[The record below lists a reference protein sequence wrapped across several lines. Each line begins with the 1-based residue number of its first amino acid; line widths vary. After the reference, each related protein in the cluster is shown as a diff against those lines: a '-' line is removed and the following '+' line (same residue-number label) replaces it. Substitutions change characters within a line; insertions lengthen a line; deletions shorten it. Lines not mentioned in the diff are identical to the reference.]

1 MKKVKKT
8 KIASEKVVSSGT
20 PNSSSN
26 FDFKSIESQIETI
39 VTKKLPPLPQN
50 IIDIL
55 VTITPWLAV
64 IGTVMGIP
72 AILAL
77 FRMNQFAAYYNVPGM
92 GFGWGYQI
100 SNLLLIVQM
109 VLMGL
114 SIQGL
119 FARKISAWRLMYY
132 AAWVSMLSSLISG
145 GILSLLISGALSF
158 YILFQVKKAYK

>member
-8 KIASEKVVSSGT
+8 KITSEKVESSST

-39 VTKKLPPLPQN
+39 VTKKLPSLPQN

-77 FRMNQFAAYYNVPGM
+77 FKMNQFAAYYNVPGM
-92 GFGWGYQI
+92 GFGWGYQAG
-100 SNLLLIVQM
+100 NLLLVVQM
-109 VLMGL
+109 ILMGL

-132 AAWVSMLSSLISG
+132 AAWVSMLSSLISSGIVSMLIG
-145 GILSLLISGALSF
+145 GAISF